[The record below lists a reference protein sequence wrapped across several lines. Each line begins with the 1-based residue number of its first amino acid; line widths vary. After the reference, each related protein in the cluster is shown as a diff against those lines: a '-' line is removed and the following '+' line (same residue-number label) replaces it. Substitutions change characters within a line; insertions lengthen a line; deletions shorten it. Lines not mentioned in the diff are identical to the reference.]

1 VVGSTAPGLDHPVQT
16 KHLLVSMID
25 AGDVRMNISQRT
37 MATATVLPENA
48 ATKSQRI
55 G

>member
-1 VVGSTAPGLDHPVQT
+1 LGHPLQAN
-16 KHLLVSMID
+16 HLLVSMID
-25 AGDVRMNISQRT
+25 AGGVRMNITQWT
-37 MATATVLPENA
+37 MATAIVLPENA

>member
-1 VVGSTAPGLDHPVQT
+1 LDHPVQT
-16 KHLLVSMID
+16 KHLLVSLID
-25 AGDVRMNISQRT
+25 ADDVQMNITQWT
-37 MATATVLPENA
+37 MSTATVLPENA

>member
-1 VVGSTAPGLDHPVQT
+1 
-16 KHLLVSMID
+16 MIE
-25 AGDVRMNISQRT
+25 AGGVRVKITQWA
-37 MATATVLPENA
+37 MAAAIVLPENA